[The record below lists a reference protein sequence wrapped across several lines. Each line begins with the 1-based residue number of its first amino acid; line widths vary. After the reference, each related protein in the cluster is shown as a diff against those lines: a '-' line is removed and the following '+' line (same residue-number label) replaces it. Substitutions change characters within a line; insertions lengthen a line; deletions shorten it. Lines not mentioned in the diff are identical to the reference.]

1 MVRKTGT
8 NLCIDIHCIS
18 KVQIYI
24 LILILEA
31 KNKILKIGKMRKWH
45 QRRQKSRNIVP
56 IYNIWITISKKR
68 IKIKEKIGIQKNADY

>member
-24 LILILEA
+24 LILILET
-31 KNKILKIGKMRKWH
+31 KNKILKIGKMR
-45 QRRQKSRNIVP
+45 ND
-56 IYNIWITISKKR
+56 T
-68 IKIKEKIGIQKNADY
+68 KEGRKVETLYQSIIFE